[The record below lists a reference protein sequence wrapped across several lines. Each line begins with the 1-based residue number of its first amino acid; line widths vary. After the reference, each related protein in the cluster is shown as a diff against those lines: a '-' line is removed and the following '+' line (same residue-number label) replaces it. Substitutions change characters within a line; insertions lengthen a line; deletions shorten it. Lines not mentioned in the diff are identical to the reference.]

1 MVNVDP
7 GVDDSGILS
16 FNGGAPE
23 GIFVVLKHFKRQADV
38 LHYKTVV
45 DRFTLDNSPLQ
56 TELW

>member
-38 LHYKTVV
+38 LRHKSIM
-45 DRFTLDNSPLQ
+45 DRFTLDDVPRSQPL
-56 TELW
+56 